1 MPEEYEDTQA
11 TEESSQSTSEMP
23 SEGSQDALESTG
35 TQETADTPSEAQEA
49 GNEASE
55 AQERASAEPTE
66 EELGN
71 MSDEEFLEYVNS
83 GKLPSRKQEAPKE
96 QPEPRPQ
103 AKASESRE
111 PVQSGQQAPVNYED
125 VVRQI
130 FAPFKANGKEI
141 APRTV
146 EDVVQLMQMGANYTK
161 KMQSIAP
168 MRKAVESLSNA
179 GIDSEE
185 KLSYLI
191 DLYKGDK
198 EAIKQLLK
206 NNQIDAMDLDL
217 DEVNYSP
224 NKQNIASEADVKF
237 AETLSNV
244 SESLPQIQNIM
255 DKQWD
260 QESRRVLLSDPRA
273 LQALHEEIQM
283 GRFEPVQKQLEVERT
298 FGRYQG
304 VPDIQAYIDILNRMS
319 AQEQY
324 QMQMQE
330 QQRQQKKNVPDKR
343 KAAPT
348 RGKIKSG
355 GTSLT
360 PKDLFSM
367 SDEEFEK
374 LSIKDLV

>member
-1 MPEEYEDTQA
+1 MPEEFEDTQA

-23 SEGSQDALESTG
+23 SEGSQDALESMEAEG
-35 TQETADTPSEAQEA
+35 TVDSSSEASDASEGPSEAQKEV
-49 GNEASE
+49 S
-55 AQERASAEPTE
+55 QEPTE
-66 EELGN
+66 EELGQ

-83 GKLPSRKQEAPKE
+83 GKMPQKKESQAQDTAQVQE
-96 QPEPRPQ
+96 EPVK
-103 AKASESRE
+103 AKAQKPS
-111 PVQSGQQAPVNYED
+111 QDAQQPQINYED
-125 VVRQI
+125 VVKQI

-224 NKQNIASEADVKF
+224 NRQNIASEADVKF

-244 SESLPQIQNIM
+244 SESLPQIQNII

-260 QESRRVLLSDPRA
+260 AESKKILLSDPRA

-324 QMQMQE
+324 QQQMQE
-330 QQRQQKKNVPDKR
+330 QQKKPSKNVPDKR

-348 RGKIKSG
+348 RGKVKSG

>member
-1 MPEEYEDTQA
+1 MPEEFEDTQA
-11 TEESSQSTSEMP
+11 EETSSQSTSEMP
-23 SEGSQDALESTG
+23 SEGSQDAPESTEA
-35 TQETADTPSEAQEA
+35 QETVDSSSEASDASESLSEAQN
-49 GNEASE
+49 GVSD
-55 AQERASAEPTE
+55 EPTE
-66 EELGN
+66 EELGQ

-83 GKLPSRKQEAPKE
+83 GKRPSHRQDKAPETVEVPQEASQEKAQKPAQNAE
-96 QPEPRPQ
+96 QPQ
-103 AKASESRE
+103 
-111 PVQSGQQAPVNYED
+111 VNYED
-125 VVRQI
+125 VVKQI

-237 AETLSNV
+237 AETLSNIN
-244 SESLPQIQNIM
+244 ESLPQIQNIM

-260 QESRRVLLSDPRA
+260 QESRKILLSDPRA

-324 QMQMQE
+324 QQQMQE

-348 RGKIKSG
+348 RGKVKSG

>member
-1 MPEEYEDTQA
+1 MPEEFEDTQA
-11 TEESSQSTSEMP
+11 KEESSQSTSEMP
-23 SEGSQDALESTG
+23 SEGSQDAPESMEVE
-35 TQETADTPSEAQEA
+35 ETADASSEASDASEGPSEAQ
-49 GNEASE
+49 NEAS
-55 AQERASAEPTE
+55 QEPTE

-83 GKLPSRKQEAPKE
+83 GKMPQRKEVSAQPQEKVHEKIQKPVQNAE
-96 QPEPRPQ
+96 QPPI
-103 AKASESRE
+103 
-111 PVQSGQQAPVNYED
+111 NYED
-125 VVRQI
+125 VVKQI

-217 DEVNYSP
+217 DEVNYQP

-237 AETLSNV
+237 AETLSNIN
-244 SESLPQIQNIM
+244 ESLPQIQNII

-260 QESRRVLLSDPRA
+260 AESKKILLSDPRA

-324 QMQMQE
+324 QQQMQE
-330 QQRQQKKNVPDKR
+330 QQMQQKKNVPDKR

-348 RGKIKSG
+348 RTKAKSG

>member
-1 MPEEYEDTQA
+1 MPEEFEDTQA
-11 TEESSQSTSEMP
+11 EETSSQSTSEMP
-23 SEGSQDALESTG
+23 SEGSQDALESTEG
-35 TQETADTPSEAQEA
+35 QETVDSSSEASDASESPSEASTEV
-49 GNEASE
+49 SE
-55 AQERASAEPTE
+55 EPTE
-66 EELGN
+66 EELGR

-83 GKLPSRKQEAPKE
+83 GKMPQRKQEQPKPQEDARKQEA
-96 QPEPRPQ
+96 QR
-103 AKASESRE
+103 
-111 PVQSGQQAPVNYED
+111 PVQNAGQPQISYED
-125 VVRQI
+125 VVKQI

-146 EDVVQLMQMGANYTK
+146 EDVIQLMQMGANYTK

-179 GIDSEE
+179 GINSEE
-185 KLSYLI
+185 DLSYLI

-198 EAIKQLLK
+198 EAIKRLLK
-206 NNQIDAMDLDL
+206 DNQIDAMDLDL
-217 DEVNYSP
+217 DEVKYSP

-237 AETLSNV
+237 AETLSNIN
-244 SESLPQIQNIM
+244 ESLPQIQNIM

-260 QESRRVLLSDPRA
+260 QESKRILLSDPRA

-324 QMQMQE
+324 QMQMQMQE

-348 RGKIKSG
+348 RGKMKSG

>member
-1 MPEEYEDTQA
+1 MPEEFEDTQA
-11 TEESSQSTSEMP
+11 EETSSQSTSEMP
-23 SEGSQDALESTG
+23 SEGSQDALESTEG
-35 TQETADTPSEAQEA
+35 QETVDSSSEASNASESPL
-49 GNEASE
+49 EASTE
-55 AQERASAEPTE
+55 VSDEPTE
-66 EELGN
+66 EELGR

-83 GKLPSRKQEAPKE
+83 GKMPQKKQEQPKPQEDARKQEAQKPVQKAE
-96 QPEPRPQ
+96 QPQ
-103 AKASESRE
+103 
-111 PVQSGQQAPVNYED
+111 VNYED
-125 VVRQI
+125 VVKQI

-179 GIDSEE
+179 GINSEE
-185 KLSYLI
+185 DLSYLI

-198 EAIKQLLK
+198 EAIKRLLK
-206 NNQIDAMDLDL
+206 DHQIDAMDLDL
-217 DEVNYSP
+217 DEVKYSP

-237 AETLSNV
+237 AETLSNIN
-244 SESLPQIQNIM
+244 ESLPQIQNIM

-260 QESRRVLLSDPRA
+260 QESKRILLSDPRA

-324 QMQMQE
+324 QQQMQE

-348 RGKIKSG
+348 RGKMKSG

>member
-11 TEESSQSTSEMP
+11 TEETSQSESEMP
-23 SEGSQDALESTG
+23 SEGSQMPSE
-35 TQETADTPSEAQEA
+35 TQEEQTPTDDASEASDASETPSEPQ
-49 GNEASE
+49 NEAS
-55 AQERASAEPTE
+55 REPTE

-83 GKLPSRKQEAPKE
+83 GKMPQKKDEAPAEPSKEALREKVQKPVQNAE
-96 QPEPRPQ
+96 QPQ
-103 AKASESRE
+103 
-111 PVQSGQQAPVNYED
+111 VNYEE

-217 DEVNYSP
+217 DEINYNP
-224 NKQNIASEADVKF
+224 NKQNIASDADVKF
-237 AETLSNV
+237 AETLSNIN
-244 SESLPQIQNIM
+244 ESLPQIQNII

-260 QESRRVLLSDPRA
+260 AESKKILLSDPRA

-324 QMQMQE
+324 QRQMQE
-330 QQRQQKKNVPDKR
+330 QPRKLSKSVPDKR

-348 RGKIKSG
+348 RAKAKSG
-355 GTSLT
+355 GSTLT

>member
-1 MPEEYEDTQA
+1 MPEEFEDTQA
-11 TEESSQSTSEMP
+11 EETSSQSGSEMP

-35 TQETADTPSEAQEA
+35 SEETVDSSSEASDASESLS
-49 GNEASE
+49 EASTE
-55 AQERASAEPTE
+55 VSDEPTE

-83 GKLPSRKQEAPKE
+83 GKMPQRKQEQPKPQEDARKQEAQRPVQNAE
-96 QPEPRPQ
+96 QPQ
-103 AKASESRE
+103 I
-111 PVQSGQQAPVNYED
+111 NYED
-125 VVRQI
+125 VVKQI

-217 DEVNYSP
+217 DEIKYSP

-237 AETLSNV
+237 AETLSNIN
-244 SESLPQIQNIM
+244 ESLPQIQNIM

-260 QESRRVLLSDPRA
+260 QESKRILLSDPRA

-324 QMQMQE
+324 QQQMQE

>member
-1 MPEEYEDTQA
+1 MPEEFEDTQA
-11 TEESSQSTSEMP
+11 EETSSQSTSEMP
-23 SEGSQDALESTG
+23 SEGSQDALESTEG
-35 TQETADTPSEAQEA
+35 QETGDSSSEASDASESLSEAQ
-49 GNEASE
+49 NEVS
-55 AQERASAEPTE
+55 QEPTE

-83 GKLPSRKQEAPKE
+83 GKMPQRKQEQPKPQEDARKQEAQKPVQNAE
-96 QPEPRPQ
+96 QPQ
-103 AKASESRE
+103 IS
-111 PVQSGQQAPVNYED
+111 YED
-125 VVRQI
+125 VVKQI

-237 AETLSNV
+237 AETLSNIN
-244 SESLPQIQNIM
+244 ESLPQIQNIM

-260 QESRRVLLSDPRA
+260 QESKKILLSDPRA

-330 QQRQQKKNVPDKR
+330 QQRQQKKSVPDKR

-348 RGKIKSG
+348 RGKVKSG
-355 GTSLT
+355 GTSLA

>member
-1 MPEEYEDTQA
+1 MPEEFEDTQA
-11 TEESSQSTSEMP
+11 TEEASQSESEMP
-23 SEGSQDALESTG
+23 SEGSQMPSEPQQEPAPSDDASEASDASEG
-35 TQETADTPSEAQEA
+35 PSEAQ
-49 GNEASE
+49 NEVS
-55 AQERASAEPTE
+55 QEPTE
-66 EELGN
+66 EELGS

-83 GKLPSRKQEAPKE
+83 GKMPQRKEQEPAEAPKE
-96 QPEPRPQ
+96 PSQEKVQ
-103 AKASESRE
+103 K
-111 PVQSGQQAPVNYED
+111 PVQKAEQPQINYEE
-125 VVRQI
+125 VVKQI
-130 FAPFKANGKEI
+130 FSPFKANGKEI

-217 DEVNYSP
+217 DEIHYNP
-224 NKQNIASEADVKF
+224 NKQNIASDADVKF
-237 AETLSNV
+237 AETLSNIN
-244 SESLPQIQNIM
+244 ESLPQIQNII

-260 QESRRVLLSDPRA
+260 AESKKILLSDPRA

-324 QMQMQE
+324 QQQMQE
-330 QQRQQKKNVPDKR
+330 QQKKPSKNVPDKR

-348 RGKIKSG
+348 RAKAKSG

>member
-1 MPEEYEDTQA
+1 MPEEFDETQA
-11 TEESSQSTSEMP
+11 EEESSQSSSEMP
-23 SEGSQDALESTG
+23 SESPQDALESTG
-35 TQETADTPSEAQEA
+35 GEETVDSSSEASDASEGPSEAQKEVP
-49 GNEASE
+49 
-55 AQERASAEPTE
+55 QEPTE

-83 GKLPSRKQEAPKE
+83 GKMPSRQEPKE
-96 QPEPRPQ
+96 EPRQEPAEESKPRAEKPVREAEQPQ
-103 AKASESRE
+103 
-111 PVQSGQQAPVNYED
+111 VNYEE
-125 VVRQI
+125 VVKQI

-217 DEVNYSP
+217 DEVNYQP

-244 SESLPQIQNIM
+244 SESLPQIQNII

-260 QESRRVLLSDPRA
+260 AESKKILLSDPRA

-324 QMQMQE
+324 QQQMQE
-330 QQRQQKKNVPDKR
+330 QPKKPSKPVPDKR

-348 RGKIKSG
+348 RGKVKSS

-360 PKDLFSM
+360 PKDIFSM

>member
-11 TEESSQSTSEMP
+11 TEEASQSESEMP
-23 SEGSQDALESTG
+23 SEGSQMPSE
-35 TQETADTPSEAQEA
+35 TQEDASPMDDASEASDASETPSEAQ
-49 GNEASE
+49 NEAS
-55 AQERASAEPTE
+55 QEPTE

-83 GKLPSRKQEAPKE
+83 GKLPRKTAEASEGQVQEKS
-96 QPEPRPQ
+96 Q
-103 AKASESRE
+103 AKAQK
-111 PVQSGQQAPVNYED
+111 PVQNAEQPQVNYEE
-125 VVRQI
+125 VVKQI
-130 FAPFKANGKEI
+130 FSPFKANGKDI

-146 EDVVQLMQMGANYTK
+146 EDVIQLMQMGANYTK

-217 DEVNYSP
+217 DEVNYNP
-224 NKQNIASEADVKF
+224 NRQNIASDADVKF
-237 AETLSNV
+237 AETLSDVN
-244 SESLPQIQNIM
+244 EYLPQIQNVI

-260 QESRRVLLSDPRA
+260 ADSKRIILSDPKA
-273 LQALHEEIQM
+273 LKALAEEIQM

-304 VPDIQAYIDILNRMS
+304 VSDIQAYIDILNRMS

-324 QMQMQE
+324 QQQMQMQE
-330 QQRQQKKNVPDKR
+330 QARKVSKNVPDKR

-348 RGKIKSG
+348 RAKAKSG

>member
-1 MPEEYEDTQA
+1 MSQEYDEEAQA
-11 TEESSQSTSEMP
+11 TEDSSQSVQPDP
-23 SEGSQDALESTG
+23 SEGSQNALESTEG
-35 TQETADTPSEAQEA
+35 QETVDSSSEARESLTDPSE
-49 GNEASE
+49 GP
-55 AQERASAEPTE
+55 ERASQEPTE
-66 EELGN
+66 EELGS
-71 MSDEEFLEYVNS
+71 MTDEEFLEYVNS
-83 GKLPSRKQEAPKE
+83 GTYTPKNAE
-96 QPEPRPQ
+96 S
-103 AKASESRE
+103 ANSGSEGHKEKVEE
-111 PVQSGQQAPVNYED
+111 PVQNAEQPQINYED

-130 FAPFKANGKEI
+130 FSPFKANGKEI

-224 NKQNIASEADVKF
+224 NKQNIASDADVKF
-237 AETLSNV
+237 AETLSNIN
-244 SESLPQIQNIM
+244 ESLPQIQNII

-260 QESRRVLLSDPRA
+260 AESKKILLSDPKA

-324 QMQMQE
+324 QQQMQE
-330 QQRQQKKNVPDKR
+330 QPRKVARHVPDKR

-348 RGKIKSG
+348 RVKPKAS

>member
-1 MPEEYEDTQA
+1 MPEEFDDTQA
-11 TEESSQSTSEMP
+11 TEESSQSGSEMP
-23 SEGSQDALESTG
+23 SEGSQDALESTEE
-35 TQETADTPSEAQEA
+35 QETVDSSSEASDASEEPSEAQ
-49 GNEASE
+49 NEASH
-55 AQERASAEPTE
+55 EPTE

-83 GKLPSRKQEAPKE
+83 GKMPQRKEQEPAEAPKE
-96 QPEPRPQ
+96 PSQEKVQ
-103 AKASESRE
+103 K
-111 PVQSGQQAPVNYED
+111 PVQNAEQPQINYEE
-125 VVRQI
+125 VVKQI

-217 DEVNYSP
+217 DEVNYNP
-224 NKQNIASEADVKF
+224 NKQNIASDADVKF
-237 AETLSNV
+237 AETLSNIN
-244 SESLPQIQNIM
+244 ESLPQIQNIM

-260 QESRRVLLSDPRA
+260 AESKRILLSDPRA

-283 GRFEPVQKQLEVERT
+283 GRFDGRLKPSSRPVRAAEPSSTVFCSRPRINLLMAHSKT
-298 FGRYQG
+298 T
-304 VPDIQAYIDILNRMS
+304 QAMTLVRHTMAEPSPKNQNDTSS
-319 AQEQY
+319 AGS
-324 QMQMQE
+324 
-330 QQRQQKKNVPDKR
+330 
-343 KAAPT
+343 KAMMTPYMLRST
-348 RGKIKSG
+348 L
-355 GTSLT
+355 SL
-360 PKDLFSM
+360 PCA
-367 SDEEFEK
+367 
-374 LSIKDLV
+374 

>member
-1 MPEEYEDTQA
+1 MPEEFDETQA
-11 TEESSQSTSEMP
+11 EETSSQSSSEMP
-23 SEGSQDALESTG
+23 SEGPQDALESTG
-35 TQETADTPSEAQEA
+35 GQKTVDSSS
-49 GNEASE
+49 EASE
-55 AQERASAEPTE
+55 AKNEALEAQEEASAEPTE

-83 GKLPSRKQEAPKE
+83 GKMPSRKESKPQVETRQEASAEAVQK
-96 QPEPRPQ
+96 
-103 AKASESRE
+103 
-111 PVQSGQQAPVNYED
+111 PVQNVQQPQVNYED
-125 VVRQI
+125 VVKQI

-217 DEVNYSP
+217 DEVNYQP
-224 NKQNIASEADVKF
+224 NRQNIASEADVKF
-237 AETLSNV
+237 AETLSNIN
-244 SESLPQIQNIM
+244 ESLPQIQNIM

-260 QESRRVLLSDPRA
+260 AESRKILLSDPRA

-324 QMQMQE
+324 QQQMQA
-330 QQRQQKKNVPDKR
+330 QQRQTKKSVPDKR

-348 RGKIKSG
+348 RSKAKTG

-360 PKDLFSM
+360 PKDIFSM

>member
-35 TQETADTPSEAQEA
+35 EQETVDSSSEASDASEGPSEAQ
-49 GNEASE
+49 NEASH
-55 AQERASAEPTE
+55 EPTE

-83 GKLPSRKQEAPKE
+83 GKMPQRKEAPAQPQEKVHEKAQKPVQNAE
-96 QPEPRPQ
+96 QPPI
-103 AKASESRE
+103 
-111 PVQSGQQAPVNYED
+111 NYED
-125 VVRQI
+125 VVKQI

-237 AETLSNV
+237 AETLSNIN
-244 SESLPQIQNIM
+244 ESLPQIQNIM

-260 QESRRVLLSDPRA
+260 AESKKILLSDPRA

-324 QMQMQE
+324 QQQMQE
-330 QQRQQKKNVPDKR
+330 QQMQQKKNVPDKR

-348 RGKIKSG
+348 RGKVKSG

>member
-1 MPEEYEDTQA
+1 MPEEFEDTQA
-11 TEESSQSTSEMP
+11 EETSSQSGSEMP
-23 SEGSQDALESTG
+23 SEGSQDALESIG
-35 TQETADTPSEAQEA
+35 EQETGDSSSEASDASESLSEAQ
-49 GNEASE
+49 NEVS
-55 AQERASAEPTE
+55 QEPTE

-83 GKLPSRKQEAPKE
+83 GKMPQRKQEQPKPQEDARKQEAQKPVQNAE
-96 QPEPRPQ
+96 QPQ
-103 AKASESRE
+103 
-111 PVQSGQQAPVNYED
+111 VNYED
-125 VVRQI
+125 VVKQI

-224 NKQNIASEADVKF
+224 NKHNKASEADVKF
-237 AETLSNV
+237 AETLSNIN
-244 SESLPQIQNIM
+244 ESLPQIQNIM

-260 QESRRVLLSDPRA
+260 QESKKILLSDPRA

-330 QQRQQKKNVPDKR
+330 QQRQQKKSVPDKR

-348 RGKIKSG
+348 RGKTKSG

>member
-1 MPEEYEDTQA
+1 
-11 TEESSQSTSEMP
+11 
-23 SEGSQDALESTG
+23 
-35 TQETADTPSEAQEA
+35 
-49 GNEASE
+49 
-55 AQERASAEPTE
+55 
-66 EELGN
+66 
-71 MSDEEFLEYVNS
+71 
-83 GKLPSRKQEAPKE
+83 
-96 QPEPRPQ
+96 
-103 AKASESRE
+103 
-111 PVQSGQQAPVNYED
+111 
-125 VVRQI
+125 
-130 FAPFKANGKEI
+130 
-141 APRTV
+141 
-146 EDVVQLMQMGANYTK
+146 MQMGANYTK

-224 NKQNIASEADVKF
+224 NRQNIASDADVKF
-237 AETLSNV
+237 AETLSNIN
-244 SESLPQIQNIM
+244 ESLPQIQNII

-260 QESRRVLLSDPRA
+260 AESKKILLSDPRA

-324 QMQMQE
+324 QQQMQE
-330 QQRQQKKNVPDKR
+330 QQKKPSKNVPDKR

-348 RGKIKSG
+348 RGKVKSG

>member
-1 MPEEYEDTQA
+1 MPEEFEDTQA
-11 TEESSQSTSEMP
+11 EETSSQSTSEMP
-23 SEGSQDALESTG
+23 SEGSQDALESTEG
-35 TQETADTPSEAQEA
+35 QETVDSSSEAFDASESLS
-49 GNEASE
+49 EASTE
-55 AQERASAEPTE
+55 VSDEPTE
-66 EELGN
+66 EELGR

-83 GKLPSRKQEAPKE
+83 GKMPQRKQEQPKPQEDARKQESQKPVQKAE
-96 QPEPRPQ
+96 QPQ
-103 AKASESRE
+103 
-111 PVQSGQQAPVNYED
+111 VNYED
-125 VVRQI
+125 VVKQI

-179 GIDSEE
+179 GINSEE
-185 KLSYLI
+185 DLSYLI

-198 EAIKQLLK
+198 EAIKRLLK
-206 NNQIDAMDLDL
+206 DHQIDAMDLDL
-217 DEVNYSP
+217 DEVKYSP

-237 AETLSNV
+237 AETLSNIN
-244 SESLPQIQNIM
+244 ESLPQIQNIM

-260 QESRRVLLSDPRA
+260 QESKRILLSDPRA

-324 QMQMQE
+324 QQQMQE

-348 RGKIKSG
+348 RGKTKSG

>member
-1 MPEEYEDTQA
+1 MSEEFEDTQA
-11 TEESSQSTSEMP
+11 EETSSQSTSEMP
-23 SEGSQDALESTG
+23 SEGSQDALESTEG
-35 TQETADTPSEAQEA
+35 QETVDSTSEASNASESLS
-49 GNEASE
+49 EASTE
-55 AQERASAEPTE
+55 VSGEPTE
-66 EELGN
+66 EELGQ

-83 GKLPSRKQEAPKE
+83 GKMPQRKQEQPKPQEEVRKQEAQKPVQNAE
-96 QPEPRPQ
+96 QPQ
-103 AKASESRE
+103 
-111 PVQSGQQAPVNYED
+111 VNYED
-125 VVRQI
+125 VVKQI

-206 NNQIDAMDLDL
+206 DNQIDAMDLDL
-217 DEVNYSP
+217 DEVKYSP

-237 AETLSNV
+237 AETLSNIN
-244 SESLPQIQNIM
+244 ESLPQIQNIM

-260 QESRRVLLSDPRA
+260 QESKRILLSDPRA

-324 QMQMQE
+324 QQQMQE
-330 QQRQQKKNVPDKR
+330 QQRQPKKNVPDKR

-348 RGKIKSG
+348 RGKVKSG

>member
-1 MPEEYEDTQA
+1 MPEEFEDTQA
-11 TEESSQSTSEMP
+11 EETSSQSTSEMP
-23 SEGSQDALESTG
+23 SEGSQDALESTEG
-35 TQETADTPSEAQEA
+35 QETGDSSSEASDASESLSEAQ
-49 GNEASE
+49 NEVF
-55 AQERASAEPTE
+55 QEPTE

-83 GKLPSRKQEAPKE
+83 GKMPQRKQEQPKPQEDARKQEAQKPVQNAE
-96 QPEPRPQ
+96 QPQ
-103 AKASESRE
+103 
-111 PVQSGQQAPVNYED
+111 VNYED
-125 VVRQI
+125 VVKQI

-217 DEVNYSP
+217 DEINYSP

-237 AETLSNV
+237 AETLSNIN
-244 SESLPQIQNIM
+244 ESLPQIQNIM

-260 QESRRVLLSDPRA
+260 QESKKILLSDPRA

-324 QMQMQE
+324 QMQIQE
-330 QQRQQKKNVPDKR
+330 QQRQQKKSVPDKR

-348 RGKIKSG
+348 RAKAKSG

>member
-1 MPEEYEDTQA
+1 MPEEFEDTQA

-35 TQETADTPSEAQEA
+35 EQETVDSSSEASDASEGPSEAQKEV
-49 GNEASE
+49 S
-55 AQERASAEPTE
+55 QEPTE
-66 EELGN
+66 EELGQ

-83 GKLPSRKQEAPKE
+83 GKMPQKKESQAQDTAQVQE
-96 QPEPRPQ
+96 EPVK
-103 AKASESRE
+103 AKAQKPS
-111 PVQSGQQAPVNYED
+111 QDAQQPQVNYED
-125 VVRQI
+125 VVKQI

-217 DEVNYSP
+217 DEINYNP
-224 NKQNIASEADVKF
+224 NRQNIASDADVKF
-237 AETLSNV
+237 AETLSNIN
-244 SESLPQIQNIM
+244 ESLPQIQNII

-260 QESRRVLLSDPRA
+260 AESKKILLSDPRA

-324 QMQMQE
+324 QQQMQE
-330 QQRQQKKNVPDKR
+330 QQKKPSKNVPDKR

-348 RGKIKSG
+348 RGKVKSG

>member
-1 MPEEYEDTQA
+1 MPEEFEDTQA
-11 TEESSQSTSEMP
+11 EETSSQSTSEMP
-23 SEGSQDALESTG
+23 SEGSQDALESTEG
-35 TQETADTPSEAQEA
+35 QETVDSSSEASNASESLS
-49 GNEASE
+49 EASTE
-55 AQERASAEPTE
+55 VSGEPTE

-83 GKLPSRKQEAPKE
+83 GKMPQRKQEQPKPQEDARKQEAQKPVQNAE
-96 QPEPRPQ
+96 QPQ
-103 AKASESRE
+103 
-111 PVQSGQQAPVNYED
+111 VNYED
-125 VVRQI
+125 VVKQI

-217 DEVNYSP
+217 DEINYSP

-237 AETLSNV
+237 AETLSNIN
-244 SESLPQIQNIM
+244 ESLPQIQNIM

-260 QESRRVLLSDPRA
+260 QESKKILLSDPRA

-330 QQRQQKKNVPDKR
+330 QQRQQKKSVPDKR

-348 RGKIKSG
+348 RGKTKSG

>member
-1 MPEEYEDTQA
+1 MDDA
-11 TEESSQSTSEMP
+11 SEASDA
-23 SEGSQDALESTG
+23 SE
-35 TQETADTPSEAQEA
+35 TPSEAQ
-49 GNEASE
+49 NEAS
-55 AQERASAEPTE
+55 QEPTE

-83 GKLPSRKQEAPKE
+83 GKLPRKTAEASEGQVQEK
-96 QPEPRPQ
+96 PQ
-103 AKASESRE
+103 AKAQK
-111 PVQSGQQAPVNYED
+111 PVQNAEQPQVNYEE
-125 VVRQI
+125 VVKQI
-130 FAPFKANGKEI
+130 FSPFKANGKDI

-146 EDVVQLMQMGANYTK
+146 EDVIQLMQMGANYTK

-217 DEVNYSP
+217 DEVNYNP
-224 NKQNIASEADVKF
+224 NRQNIASDADVKF
-237 AETLSNV
+237 AETLSDVN
-244 SESLPQIQNIM
+244 EYLPQIQNVI

-260 QESRRVLLSDPRA
+260 ADSKRIILSDPKA
-273 LQALHEEIQM
+273 LKALAEEIQM

-304 VPDIQAYIDILNRMS
+304 VSDIQAYIDILNRMS

-324 QMQMQE
+324 QQQMQMQE
-330 QQRQQKKNVPDKR
+330 QARKVSKNVPDKR

-348 RGKIKSG
+348 RAKAKSG

>member
-11 TEESSQSTSEMP
+11 TEEASQSESEMP
-23 SEGSQDALESTG
+23 SEGSQMPSEPQQEPVPSDDASEASDASEG
-35 TQETADTPSEAQEA
+35 PSEAQ
-49 GNEASE
+49 NEVP
-55 AQERASAEPTE
+55 QEPTE

-83 GKLPSRKQEAPKE
+83 GKMPQRKEQEPVEAPKE
-96 QPEPRPQ
+96 PSQEKVQ
-103 AKASESRE
+103 K
-111 PVQSGQQAPVNYED
+111 PVQKAEQPQINYEE
-125 VVRQI
+125 VVKQI
-130 FAPFKANGKEI
+130 FSPFKANGKEI

-217 DEVNYSP
+217 DEINYNP
-224 NKQNIASEADVKF
+224 NKQNIASDADVKF
-237 AETLSNV
+237 AETLSNIN
-244 SESLPQIQNIM
+244 ESLPQIQNII

-260 QESRRVLLSDPRA
+260 AESKKILLSDPRA

-324 QMQMQE
+324 QQQMQE
-330 QQRQQKKNVPDKR
+330 QQKKPSKNVPDKR

-348 RGKIKSG
+348 RAKAKSG

>member
-1 MPEEYEDTQA
+1 MPEEFEDTQA
-11 TEESSQSTSEMP
+11 EETSSQSGSEMP
-23 SEGSQDALESTG
+23 SEGSQDALESIG
-35 TQETADTPSEAQEA
+35 GQETGDSSSEASNASESLS
-49 GNEASE
+49 EASTE
-55 AQERASAEPTE
+55 VSDEPTE

-83 GKLPSRKQEAPKE
+83 GKMPQRKQEQPKPQENARKQEAQRPVQNAE
-96 QPEPRPQ
+96 QPQ
-103 AKASESRE
+103 I
-111 PVQSGQQAPVNYED
+111 NYED
-125 VVRQI
+125 VVKQI

-217 DEVNYSP
+217 DEIKYSP

-237 AETLSNV
+237 AETLSNIN
-244 SESLPQIQNIM
+244 ESLPQIQNIM

-260 QESRRVLLSDPRA
+260 QESKRILLSDPRA

-324 QMQMQE
+324 QMQMQMQE
-330 QQRQQKKNVPDKR
+330 QQRQQKKSVPDKR

-348 RGKIKSG
+348 RGKMKSG